1 MNDNIFFSIICPT
14 YNSAKFIQRNIN
26 SLIRQNY
33 KNFEVIYSDDGST
46 DETRN
51 IILIKKN
58 FMIKIQISLL
68 KIIIEAWSCKKFCYK
83 KF

>member
-1 MNDNIFFSIICPT
+1 MNDNIFLIICPT

-33 KNFEVIYSDDGST
+33 KNFEVIYSDDSST
-46 DETRN
+46 DETTN
-51 IILIKKN
+51 VILKNKKK
-58 FMIKIQISLL
+58 FSDKIQFSLL
-68 KIIIEAWSCKKFCYK
+68 KNKIEDLGRKKFCYK

>member
-1 MNDNIFFSIICPT
+1 MLFSLIVFDKWLISNMNDNIFFSIICPT

-46 DETRN
+46 DETTN
-51 IILIKKN
+51 IILNNKKN
-58 FMIKIQISLL
+58 FLIK
-68 KIIIEAWSCKKFCYK
+68 KYNFPC
-83 KF
+83 